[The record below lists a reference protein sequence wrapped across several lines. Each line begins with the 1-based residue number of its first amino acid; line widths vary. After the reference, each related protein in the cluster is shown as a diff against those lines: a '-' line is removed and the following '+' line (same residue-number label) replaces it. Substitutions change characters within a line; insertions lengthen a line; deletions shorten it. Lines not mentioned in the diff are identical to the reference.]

1 MACPIR
7 NVMKQTISLTM
18 IIDNART
25 INLPSMRRTRLGTA
39 ARVVRIDP
47 DEYSLVMNKMPITPT
62 AKDAKYV
69 PARLVDPASKVRRSV
84 TLDWFQ
90 WPRIATVISAPRPMV
105 STNVN
110 RNPMIVERTERNLIH
125 SEWVVDI
132 RVTSLLTV
140 RRFQGRTAVL
150 DRVGGE
156 IHEDLFER
164 GALGCQ
170 LENRHARVERGATD
184 LV

>member
-1 MACPIR
+1 
-7 NVMKQTISLTM
+7 MKQTTSPTM
-18 IIDNART
+18 NIDEART
-25 INLPSMRRTRLGTA
+25 MSLLKVRRTRFGTA

-47 DEYSLVMNKMPITPT
+47 AEYSLVMNKMPMTPT

-69 PARLVDPASKVRRSV
+69 PARLVETASKVRRSATPV
-84 TLDWFQ
+84 WFQ

-105 STNVN
+105 STNVK

-125 SEWVVDI
+125 SDRVVDI
-132 RVTSLLTV
+132 SVTSLLTV
-140 RRFQGRTAVL
+140 RRFQCRTAVL
-150 DRVGGE
+150 DCVGGE